1 MNRISLSLNTLK
13 NNSLK
18 KKNLFDIL
26 LICIIS
32 VQNSQINC
40 IYIYRFAAI
49 ELVLFNM
56 GKQCN
61 FFHENCFYFCFP
73 VLSLFSTLGIS

>member
-1 MNRISLSLNTLK
+1 MCIWVAFLHLFACFEYNVNIIDESHKSKFKYTEESQSK
-13 NNSLK
+13 E
-18 KKNLFDIL
+18 KNLFDIL

-49 ELVLFNM
+49 EFVLFNM
-56 GKQCN
+56 GK
-61 FFHENCFYFCFP
+61 
-73 VLSLFSTLGIS
+73 